1 MTHPEQPLEPTRVEL
16 NGTNVIAED
25 ERKGTPRDLFWPW
38 TAASISVFGVTYGS
52 FALDYGV
59 SWWQVVLAA
68 IVGVVGSGVL
78 AGLIAIAGKRGS
90 APTLVLSRAAFGVTG
105 NKLPAAVSWLLSVG
119 WEIVLTSLAALATAT
134 VFRELEW
141 GGGDGTL
148 AVALAVVVALIFAGG
163 VLGYDAVMRI
173 QTFITYAGIILT
185 VIYVVLVLDHVD
197 LDTVTSLA
205 ALATATVF
213 RELDWGG
220 GDATLAL
227 ALAVVVALIFA
238 GGVLGYDAVMRIQT
252 FITYA
257 GIILTVIYVVLV
269 IDHVDMDAVTAL
281 PGGDLTAFVGVVI
294 LMMTATG
301 LGWVN
306 AAADYSRYL
315 PRTSS
320 SAGVAG
326 WTATGLSLAP
336 LVLIVF
342 GVLLAGSDDALN
354 QAIGGDPIGA
364 LATLLPTWFLV
375 PFAVVAVLG
384 LVAGALLDIYS
395 SGLSLLSLGLPVAR
409 PVAAAI
415 DGVIMLVGSVF
426 VLFIAEGNFFTQFQ
440 GFLITLGVPIAAWA
454 GIMLADIALR
464 RRDYDDASLFDPAGR
479 YGAFRPGALL
489 TLVIGT
495 VVGWGLVTNTAAGW
509 LDWQGYFMGL
519 IGGKEG
525 DWAFS
530 SVGVVVALLIGFLG
544 YLLLERRAVRRQE
557 ELVA

>member
-90 APTLVLSRAAFGVTG
+90 APTLVLSRASFGVTG

-119 WEIVLTSLAALATAT
+119 WEIVLVSLAALGTST
-134 VFRELEW
+134 VFEELGW
-141 GGGDGTL
+141 GGGDATT
-148 AVALAVVVALIFAGG
+148 AVALAVVVALVIAGG

-173 QTFITYAGIILT
+173 QTFITYVGIILT
-185 VIYVVLVLDHVD
+185 VV
-197 LDTVTSLA
+197 
-205 ALATATVF
+205 
-213 RELDWGG
+213 
-220 GDATLAL
+220 
-227 ALAVVVALIFA
+227 
-238 GGVLGYDAVMRIQT
+238 
-252 FITYA
+252 
-257 GIILTVIYVVLV
+257 YVVLV
-269 IDHVDMDAVTAL
+269 IDTVDLDAVTSL
-281 PGGDLTAFVGVVI
+281 SSGGFPAVVGVVI

-315 PRTSS
+315 PRSS
-320 SAGVAG
+320 SGAGVAG
-326 WTATGLSLAP
+326 WTALGLSAAP
-336 LVLIVF
+336 LVLILF
-342 GVLLAGSDDALN
+342 GLMLAGSDPALKD
-354 QAIGGDPIGA
+354 AIGINPIGA
-364 LATLLPTWFLV
+364 LATLLPTWFLI
-375 PFAVVAVLG
+375 PFVVVAVLG

-395 SGLSLLSLGLPVAR
+395 SGLSLLSLGLPVSR

-415 DGVIMLVGSVF
+415 DGVIMVIGSVL
-426 VLFIAEGNFFTQFQ
+426 VLFVATGSFFDQFQ

-464 RRDYDDASLFDPAGR
+464 RRDFDDAALFDPAGR
-479 YGAFRPGALL
+479 YGAFRWGAIG
-489 TLVIGT
+489 TLVVGT
-495 VVGWGLVTNTAAGW
+495 VVGWGLVTNTYAGW

-519 IGGKEG
+519 LGGKDG
-525 DWAFS
+525 AWAFA

-544 YLLLERRAVRRQE
+544 YLLLERGTVRRQE
-557 ELVA
+557 AQAA